1 MSLPRD
7 LLDQLLSGYLDDALS
22 NDERTR
28 VEQLLRDD
36 PEVARELQ
44 ELSDLREILR
54 EIHREDQRFQ
64 LGPNF
69 ADRVLKATVDQA
81 TAEGLSEDHPVR
93 LLSQQPST
101 SVVTRHD
108 FPLAKMAGVVVALAA
123 SVIVAIAV
131 FRTPPDPEH
140 GGLVQNDPPPT
151 VDPIDVPPQDVIEQ
165 EAPGP
170 PAPIEQLVK
179 DTPTNKITSPVEVPE
194 AVEMPVN
201 DANSISVPSNTNNI
215 AELSPRPPSPSPMD
229 LDPKL
234 LAQSLVMVVDV
245 RQTEAGRG
253 SNAVGAA
260 MVKAGIK
267 PADERKIDE
276 SIVDFGKDL
285 IDENQSV
292 SVLYLE
298 DAGKKIDNFINAMVA
313 DLDGIESV
321 GFSYAADAPI
331 IGLVNEL
338 KSIDPTTVRHGA
350 SWQLTDDEG
359 NGLQLLAQELGSRDF
374 SEVKREGA
382 GFPGNGVEGPD
393 IKARIFVLIR

>member
-1 MSLPRD
+1 MSLPRE
-7 LLDQLLSGYLDDALS
+7 LLDQLLSGYMDDALS

-44 ELSDLREILR
+44 ELSDLRVTLR

-64 LGPNF
+64 LRPNF
-69 ADRVLKATVDQA
+69 ADRVLKETVDQA
-81 TAEGLSEDHPVR
+81 TAEGLSEDHPVM

-101 SVVTRHD
+101 SVVTHD
-108 FPLAKMAGVVVALAA
+108 FPFAKIAGVVVALAA
-123 SVIVAIAV
+123 SIMVAIAV
-131 FRTPPDPEH
+131 FRTPDQDPGQ
-140 GGLVQNDPPPT
+140 GGLVQNDLPST
-151 VDPIDVPPQDVIEQ
+151 VAPVDIPAQAVIEQ
-165 EAPGP
+165 EAAGP
-170 PAPIEQLVK
+170 PAPIEQLVE
-179 DTPTNKITSPVEVPE
+179 DTTNKITSPVEVPDS
-194 AVEMPVN
+194 VEMPVI
-201 DANSISVPSNTNNI
+201 DANRIGTPSNTNNI
-215 AELSPRPPSPSPMD
+215 AELSPSAPSLSPRD
-229 LDPKL
+229 LDPKF
-234 LAQSLVMVVDV
+234 LVQGLVLVVDV
-245 RQTEAGRG
+245 RQSDEGRD

-276 SIVDFGKDL
+276 SIVGFGKKLVEED
-285 IDENQSV
+285 QSV
-292 SVLYLE
+292 SVLFVE

-338 KSIDPTTVRHGA
+338 KKIDPTMVRHGA
-350 SWQLTDDEG
+350 SWQLTDEEG

-374 SEVKREGA
+374 SEIKRGGA
-382 GFPGNGVEGPD
+382 AFPGNGIEGPD
-393 IKARIFVLIR
+393 IKARIFVLVR